1 MPTRRRLLVAALA
14 AAPLLASCGFAL
26 RKTPEFHF
34 QTIAL
39 AMPSTALGQ
48 QLRRQLGNAGSVRLS
63 DKPAKAEIVFES
75 AGERRINEILSR
87 NADGEV
93 RERLL
98 GIVITFRVR
107 TGNGRELL
115 PLTEIERQIEQSY
128 DESAADSKWEEAQL
142 LYSSMQSDIVQ
153 QIMRQLASGRP

>member
-115 PLTEIERQIEQSY
+115 PLTEIERQIERHR
-128 DESAADSKWEEAQL
+128 AANHAPVGQRAPL
-142 LYSSMQSDIVQ
+142 SSPTRSCSLPPVS
-153 QIMRQLASGRP
+153 LPPT